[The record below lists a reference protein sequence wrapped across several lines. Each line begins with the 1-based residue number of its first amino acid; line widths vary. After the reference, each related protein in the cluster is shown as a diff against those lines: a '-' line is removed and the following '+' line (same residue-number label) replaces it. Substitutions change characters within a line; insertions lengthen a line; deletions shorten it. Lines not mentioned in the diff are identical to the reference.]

1 MGKIISGK
9 NSALALFFLHFDIVL
24 DHNYPE
30 VTGTVVEMVSVF
42 FLQNYPF

>member
-9 NSALALFFLHFDIVL
+9 NSALALFFLPFDIVL

-42 FLQNYPF
+42 SFKTTPF